1 MGASLCK
8 PSKDDVAPQQSPAGQ
23 SVGNTN
29 AENTT
34 ASSGAA
40 ALEGNGET
48 ANQSA
53 TLDPGASHTIVAG
66 SSANQPA
73 TLDPGAPESA
83 VAGAIN
89 TTDGAPTSSEA
100 GAVQGGVPSLQTLT
114 SSVTSAV
121 EGAPA
126 VSQLSSEAGAVE
138 GGVPS
143 LQTLTSSVTSA
154 VEGAPAVSQL
164 SSEAGAVQGGMPS
177 DMASSMNMSDG
188 LTGVSNTG
196 AVMAPSDVGNGATG
210 GAASGITDVTS
221 SAPNPPDGSLGVSSG
236 TWGDVSSSFGDSGAV
251 GEEMPSNTNP

>member
-83 VAGAIN
+83 VAGAFN
-89 TTDGAPTSSEA
+89 TTDGAPM
-100 GAVQGGVPSLQTLT
+100 
-114 SSVTSAV
+114 
-121 EGAPA
+121 
-126 VSQLSSEAGAVE
+126 SSEAGAVE

-164 SSEAGAVQGGMPS
+164 STEAGAVEGGVPS
-177 DMASSMNMSDG
+177 LQTLASSMNMSDG
-188 LTGVSNTG
+188 LAGVSDTG
-196 AVMAPSDVGNGATG
+196 AVMVPSDVGNGATG
-210 GAASGITDVTS
+210 GVASGLTDVTS

-251 GEEMPSNTNP
+251 GEEMPSNTNQ